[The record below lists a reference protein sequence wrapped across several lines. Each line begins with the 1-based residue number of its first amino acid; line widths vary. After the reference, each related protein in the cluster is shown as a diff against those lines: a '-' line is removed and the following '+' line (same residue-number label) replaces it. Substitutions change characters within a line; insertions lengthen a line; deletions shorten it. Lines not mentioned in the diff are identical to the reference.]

1 MAFEP
6 GFYKI
11 DFETE
16 IAHGSGVVVFRDGKV
31 RGGDNAIAYTG
42 TYEIKDGRFS
52 ADVEISQHTQA
63 QNVVTVFGPDQA
75 SVRLEGEATGPTFEL
90 TGSTPAAAGVTF
102 KGVLTRLSD

>member
-11 DFETE
+11 DFKTQ
-16 IAHGSGVVVFRDGKV
+16 IAQGSGVVVFADGKV

-42 TYEIKDGRFS
+42 TYEIKDGKIFVT
-52 ADVEISQHTQA
+52 VEISQHTQS

-75 SVRLEGEATGPTFEL
+75 SVKLEGDATGPTFEL
-90 TGSTPAAAGVTF
+90 SGSTPAAADVVFT
-102 KGVLTRLSD
+102 GVLTRLSD